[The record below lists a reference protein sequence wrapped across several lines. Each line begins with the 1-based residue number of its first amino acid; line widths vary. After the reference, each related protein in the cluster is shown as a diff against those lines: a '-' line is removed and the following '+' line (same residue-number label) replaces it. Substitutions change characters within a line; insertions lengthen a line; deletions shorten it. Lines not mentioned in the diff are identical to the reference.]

1 MTVANILKGKGN
13 AVQTVEAGRML
24 GEVARILSEQK
35 IGAVVVVDSK
45 GKVQGILSERDIVA
59 AVAARGADSL
69 PRPVG
74 DYMTTNVTTCTR
86 SDTIEY
92 LMEIMTDRRI
102 RHIPVLE
109 QGRLVGIVSIGDV
122 VKRRIADTVFEAES
136 MRAYIVAG

>member
-24 GEVARILSEQK
+24 GEVAKILSERK
-35 IGAVVVVDSK
+35 IGAVVVADAK

-59 AVAARGADSL
+59 AIASRGPDAL
-69 PRPVG
+69 TRPVG
-74 DYMTTNVTTCTR
+74 DYMTTNVTTCTH
-86 SDTIEY
+86 SDSIEH
-92 LMEIMTDRRI
+92 LMGLMTDRRI
-102 RHIPVLE
+102 RHIPVVE